1 MFRKGGILCVLLM
14 YGFLHASAQNLDSLQ
29 NVLNKT
35 KQDTNYVKTLREICY
50 YYLFERS
57 DIEKALN
64 FNDKAID
71 AAKKIKS
78 DFWCGKLF
86 ALKAYIKQNYTSD
99 LQEAISYNFK
109 SLEYY
114 DKAGNESDK
123 VAVYINLGSQY
134 FDYGQMTDA
143 EKYLKLGLE
152 IAEKYNLS
160 EDRALINSNLGSVY
174 AELKNYEKSMLFLNE
189 ARDYY
194 IKTEQEL
201 EIARMDFAVANNKLK
216 KEVPKSQ
223 KLKMASEYLDLSAIF
238 KKYDMIDF
246 YIGASI
252 NAVVMYNQTG
262 EFEKALTLLNEIKPL
277 AESTK
282 NYKILSNLYSTF
294 ASNAKNRGDF
304 ENEAMYLKK
313 VMTANDSLFNETK
326 DKVLSEVQI
335 KYQTEKIES
344 QNELLQKNSE
354 IKDLELSKKDIEIA
368 QSNTVKFALLG
379 GLTLIVVFTFF
390 LYNRFKITNRQKKT
404 IEHQKILVEEKQK
417 EITDSIK
424 YAQRLQ
430 EAILPAR
437 EVIKHYLPESFL
449 LYKPKDIVAGDF
461 YFFEVI
467 NDTIYIAAADC
478 TGHGVPG
485 AMVSVVCSNALH
497 RSIKEFN
504 LSDPGRILDNTRDL
518 VVQTFEKS
526 GQEVR
531 DGMDI
536 ALCVIKNNKIAF
548 AGANNP
554 CWILRDEE
562 FIVLP
567 ADKQPI
573 GKFDITDPYTT
584 QKWEL
589 KKGDQIYI
597 FTDGY
602 NDQFGGKDGKKFK
615 AKNFANLIKTIRLH
629 SMEGQKIEIEKAFE
643 KWRGNLDQ
651 IDDVCVMGIR
661 I

>member
-1 MFRKGGILCVLLM
+1 MLRKGGILCVLLM
-14 YGFLHASAQNLDSLQ
+14 YGFLQAPAQKLDSLEH
-29 NVLNKT
+29 VLNKT
-35 KQDTNYVKTLREICY
+35 KKDTNYVKTLREICY
-50 YYLFERS
+50 YYLFDRS

-71 AAKKIKS
+71 AAKKINS

-86 ALKAYIKQNYTSD
+86 ALKAYIKQYYTSD
-99 LQEAISYNFK
+99 FQEAISYNFK

-134 FDYGQMTDA
+134 FDYGQMKDA

-189 ARDYY
+189 AREYY
-194 IKTEQEL
+194 IKTDQEL

-504 LSDPGRILDNTRDL
+504 LSDPGKILDNTRDL

-536 ALCVIKNNKIAF
+536 ALCVIQKDKIAF

-615 AKNFANLIKTIRLH
+615 AKNFAELIKSIRHH
-629 SMEGQKIEIEKAFE
+629 SMEEQKSEMEIAFE

>member
-1 MFRKGGILCVLLM
+1 MFRKGGILCVFLVC
-14 YGFLHASAQNLDSLQ
+14 GFLVASAQKLDSLQ
-29 NVLNKT
+29 HVLNKT

-57 DIEKALN
+57 DVEKALK
-64 FNDKAID
+64 FNDKAIA

-78 DFWCGKLF
+78 DYWCGKLY
-86 ALKAYIKQNYTSD
+86 ALKAYIKQNYTSQ
-99 LQEAISYNFK
+99 LQEAISDNFK

-152 IAEKYNLS
+152 IAEKYNLY

-174 AELKNYEKSMLFLNE
+174 TEIKNYEKSMKYLNE
-189 ARDYY
+189 ARSYY

-201 EIARMDFAVANNKLK
+201 EIARMDFAIANNKLK
-216 KEVPKSQ
+216 KEVPNSQ
-223 KLKMASEYLDLSAIF
+223 KTKMAAEYLEIGKIF
-238 KKYDMIDF
+238 KKYDLTEF
-246 YIGASI
+246 YIGAII

-262 EFEKALTLLNEIKPL
+262 EFEKALSLLNELKPL
-277 AESTK
+277 AESTN

-313 VMTANDSLFNETK
+313 VMAANDSLFNETK

-335 KYQTEKIES
+335 KYQTDKIES
-344 QNELLQKNSE
+344 QNQLLQKNSE
-354 IKDLELSKKDIEIA
+354 IKDLEISKKDIEIA

-379 GLTLIVVFTFF
+379 GLTLIIVFTFF

-430 EAILPAR
+430 EAILPAK
-437 EVIKHYLPESFL
+437 EVIKHYLPDSFL

-467 NDTIYIAAADC
+467 DDTIYIAAADC

-504 LSDPGRILDNTRDL
+504 LSDPGKILDNTREL

-536 ALCVIKNNKIAF
+536 ALCVINNDKIAF

-554 CWILRDEE
+554 CWILRNEE

-573 GKFDITDPYTT
+573 GKFEKFYPYTT
-584 QKWEL
+584 QNSEL

-602 NDQFGGKDGKKFK
+602 NDQFGGKEGKKFK
-615 AKNFANLIKTIRLH
+615 AKNFANLIKTIRLRP
-629 SMEGQKIEIEKAFE
+629 MEEQKVEIENAFE